1 MKKIAFI
8 IILSTIS
15 IVKAQTNRFF
25 YEVKFKEDSTQTENQ
40 KVFMVL
46 DINPNETKYYD
57 NTFLEKDSINKA
69 NHSQLTNWT
78 SQIPVTRKKNSNKN
92 INYTFID
99 NQLYSYPTED
109 LIQWKLSD
117 KTKKYLHFDLQQATA
132 NFGGRKWTAWFTKEI
147 PLSEGPYKFTGLPG
161 LIVLLED
168 DRNQYSFALVKSKK
182 LEKTYDT
189 SNFLELRYGNKPLPI
204 SEKIYLKKS
213 LEYYNDPLQE
223 IRAEMKN
230 GTIKSYE
237 DGGKRYSKPEELVP
251 LIREE
256 QEYIRQNNNP
266 IELNKAIKYPVK

>member
-1 MKKIAFI
+1 MKSCLFLLVLFFS
-8 IILSTIS
+8 LST
-15 IVKAQTNRFF
+15 AQTNRFF
-25 YEVKFKEDSTQTENQ
+25 YEVKFKEDSTQTEHQ

-46 DINPNETKYYD
+46 DINLNETKYYD

-99 NQLYSYPTED
+99 DQLYSYPTED

-117 KTKKYLHFDLQQATA
+117 KTKKYLHFNLQQATT

-168 DRNQYSFALVKSKK
+168 DHNQYSFSLVKSKK

-189 SNFLELRYGNKPLPI
+189 SNFLEVRYGNKPLPI

-237 DGGKRYSKPEELVP
+237 DGGKHYSKPEELVP

>member
-1 MKKIAFI
+1 
-8 IILSTIS
+8 
-15 IVKAQTNRFF
+15 
-25 YEVKFKEDSTQTENQ
+25 
-40 KVFMVL
+40 MVL

-92 INYTFID
+92 INYTFVD
-99 NQLYSYPTED
+99 DQLYSYPTED

-117 KTKKYLHFDLQQATA
+117 KTKKHLHFDLQQATA

-189 SNFLELRYGNKPLPI
+189 SNFLELRYGKNPLPI

-213 LEYYNDPLQE
+213 LEYYNNPLQE

-256 QEYIRQNNNP
+256 QEYIRQHNNP

>member
-1 MKKIAFI
+1 MKSCLFLLVLFFS
-8 IILSTIS
+8 LST
-15 IVKAQTNRFF
+15 AQTNRFF
-25 YEVKFKEDSTQTENQ
+25 YEVKFKEDSTQTEHQ

-92 INYTFID
+92 INYNFID
-99 NQLYSYPTED
+99 DQLYSYLTED

-117 KTKKYLHFDLQQATA
+117 KTKKYLHFNLQQATT

-168 DRNQYSFALVKSKK
+168 DHNQYSFSLVKSKK

>member
-1 MKKIAFI
+1 MKGSLFLFLLFFS
-8 IILSTIS
+8 LST
-15 IVKAQTNRFF
+15 AQTNRFF
-25 YEVKFKEDSTQTENQ
+25 YEVKFKEDSTQTEHQ

-46 DINPNETKYYD
+46 DVNPNETKYYD

-99 NQLYSYPTED
+99 DQLYSYLTED

-117 KTKKYLHFDLQQATA
+117 KTKKYLHFNLQQATT

-147 PLSEGPYKFTGLPG
+147 PFSEGPYKFTGLPG

-189 SNFLELRYGNKPLPI
+189 SNFLELRYGKKPLPI

-256 QEYIRQNNNP
+256 QEYIRQHNNP